1 MALRTFLEMTFRH
14 SVSNSTESI
23 KYWWAA
29 THRCVLILSLWYF
42 NLLFY
47 DELFNIQCTKC
58 QVKNAQF
65 GIFKLPALSKWENKP
80 QIWYFLT
87 VFALAK
93 DRGKCFMWKLLMFGS
108 SIVAR
113 MRTCSDLLVLT
124 PRFWTVLGKLAFS
137 LKVFFV
143 INLCIVYSKVSPL
156 GAAFYPLL
164 CAALTLSFAGCRFK
178 EECALKSPY

>member
-1 MALRTFLEMTFRH
+1 
-14 SVSNSTESI
+14 
-23 KYWWAA
+23 
-29 THRCVLILSLWYF
+29 
-42 NLLFY
+42 
-47 DELFNIQCTKC
+47 
-58 QVKNAQF
+58 
-65 GIFKLPALSKWENKP
+65 
-80 QIWYFLT
+80 
-87 VFALAK
+87 
-93 DRGKCFMWKLLMFGS
+93 MWKLLMFGS

-164 CAALTLSFAGCRFK
+164 CAALTLSFA
-178 EECALKSPY
+178 AVLKKNVLLSLLINKDCSIITTPSYGTKWYFTKYSPAPVLL